1 MSVLGARP
9 ALPVQR
15 ALDEAPSSRPA
26 PTRGHTALV
35 VGSDDALLAGAVPWL
50 EAGLAAGDVTVLS
63 CAEETAELL
72 RSAVGAPDTR
82 LLSDP
87 RIAMR
92 GARAPDAVIA
102 TRRLLDQAAASHT
115 GVLRVLGTPDFGPAP
130 RTWREGQR
138 YESVVN
144 DLLAGSPLDALCVYD
159 QRQLSTDVM
168 SSAGYTHPHLLVDGV
183 RVPSADYLP
192 PAHYLATLPL
202 PREPMEDGP
211 PLFAVDGARALATLR
226 HQLAAVLATC
236 VPDRDQGTDLHLA
249 VSEIAANA
257 FRHGTPPVAARV
269 WASTD
274 RVVCTIS
281 DRGAGF
287 ADPLAG
293 FQPAHGD
300 DLSQGGMGLWLARKL
315 WDHVDLVNEPDG
327 LTVRL
332 SSPLR

>member
-1 MSVLGARP
+1 MRSVERVRDDACPGG
-9 ALPVQR
+9 
-15 ALDEAPSSRPA
+15 
-26 PTRGHTALV
+26 RGHTAVV
-35 VGSDDALLAGAVPWL
+35 VGSDDGLLDVVVPWL

-72 RSAVGAPDTR
+72 RSAVGAPDTE

-87 RIAMR
+87 RVALR
-92 GARAPDAVIA
+92 GARAPDAVVA
-102 TRRLLDQAAASHT
+102 TRRLLDRAAASPS
-115 GVLRVLGTPDFGPAP
+115 GSLRVLGAPEFGPDP

-144 DLLAGSPLDALCVYD
+144 DLLAGSPLDALCFYD
-159 QRQLSTDVM
+159 QRQLSAEVVA
-168 SSAGYTHPHLLVDGV
+168 SAGQTHPHLLLDGV
-183 RVPSADYLP
+183 RVASAGYLP
-192 PAHYLATLPL
+192 PAQYLPALPL

-211 PLFAVDGARALATLR
+211 PLFAVDGAEELAPLR

-236 VPDRDQGTDLHLA
+236 VPDREQVGDLHLA

-257 FRHGTPPVAARV
+257 FRHGTPPVSARV
-269 WASTD
+269 WASPD

-300 DLSQGGMGLWLARKL
+300 DLSRGGMGLWLARKL
-315 WDHVDLVNEPDG
+315 WDHVDLVPGPGG

-332 SSPLR
+332 SSPLH

>member
-1 MSVLGARP
+1 MI
-9 ALPVQR
+9 
-15 ALDEAPSSRPA
+15 
-26 PTRGHTALV
+26 
-35 VGSDDALLAGAVPWL
+35 GSDDALLAGAVPWL

-72 RSAVGAPDTR
+72 RGAVGAPDTR

-87 RIAMR
+87 RVAMR

-102 TRRLLDQAAASHT
+102 TRRLLDQAAASPS
-115 GVLRVLGTPDFGPAP
+115 GALRILGTPDFGPMP

-144 DLLAGSPLDALCVYD
+144 DLLARSPLDALCVYD
-159 QRQLSTDVM
+159 QRQLSTDVVA
-168 SSAGYTHPHLLVDGV
+168 SAGQTHPHLLVDGV
-183 RVPSADYLP
+183 RVASEDYLP
-192 PAHYLATLPL
+192 PAQYLATLPL
-202 PREPMEDGP
+202 LREPMEDGP
-211 PLFAVDGARALATLR
+211 PLFAVDGARALAPLR

-281 DRGAGF
+281 DCGTGF

-315 WDHVDLVNEPDG
+315 WDHVDLVNGPDG

>member
-1 MSVLGARP
+1 MSVLGARVARSVP
-9 ALPVQR
+9 R
-15 ALDEAPSSRPA
+15 ARDDDPGSGPER
-26 PTRGHTALV
+26 TRGHTALV
-35 VGSDDALLAGAVPWL
+35 CGSDDALLQNAVPWL

-72 RSAVGAPDTR
+72 RSAVGARDTQ

-87 RIAMR
+87 RVSMR
-92 GARAPDAVIA
+92 GARAPDAVLA
-102 TRRLLDQAAASHT
+102 TRQLLERAAASAS
-115 GVLRVLGTPDFGPAP
+115 GSLRVLGTPDFGPEP

-144 DLLAGSPLDALCVYD
+144 DLLAAQPLDALCVYD
-159 QRQLSTDVM
+159 QRQLSPDVVA
-168 SSAGYTHPHLLVDGV
+168 SAGQTHPHLLVDGV
-183 RVPSADYLP
+183 RVASAGYLP
-192 PAHYLATLPL
+192 PAQYLPALPL

-211 PLFAVDGARALATLR
+211 PLFAVDGARSLGTLR

-236 VPDRDQGTDLHLA
+236 VPDHDQGADLHLA
-249 VSEIAANA
+249 VSEMAANA
-257 FRHGTPPVAARV
+257 FRHGTPPVSARV
-269 WASTD
+269 WASAD
-274 RVVCTIS
+274 RVVCTIT
-281 DRGAGF
+281 DCGTGF

-315 WDHVDLVNEPDG
+315 WDHVDLLPGPDG